1 MLGFMGE
8 ISESVD
14 ERADDKVE
22 EQIEDDKKVVDTE
35 PTETRSARSGAGRW
49 LGLAALLL
57 ALAALAITVI
67 NVVRPDWTAKFD
79 KTPVTTVAPPP
90 GPSEQQVAE
99 AKTKACDAYNVVGG
113 AVTLRTSVDL
123 GPTPAPVDVGLVEAN
138 ARQTFAS
145 GSEYL
150 VAHLDSATPAPL
162 ADAVKRFSAALDD
175 IAINSLAG
183 VNNDDP
189 AQAARLQSLVDI
201 NGQINEL
208 CK

>member
-1 MLGFMGE
+1 MGE

-14 ERADDKVE
+14 ERAEDKVE
-22 EQIEDDKKVVDTE
+22 EQVEDDKKVAAAQ
-35 PTETRSARSGAGRW
+35 PTEAPKRSVAGRW

-57 ALAALAITVI
+57 ALVALAIAVI
-67 NVVRPDWTAKFD
+67 NVVRPDWTARFD
-79 KTPVTTVAPPP
+79 KAPVTTSAPS
-90 GPSEQQVAE
+90 GPSEQEMAA
-99 AKTKACDAYNVVGG
+99 AKTKACDAYNLVGG

-123 GPTPAPVDVGLVEAN
+123 GPAPAPADVGLVEAN

-150 VAHLDSATPAPL
+150 LAHLDSATPPQL
-162 ADAVKRFSAALDD
+162 ADAVNRFSTALRD
-175 IAINSLAG
+175 ITINSLAG
-183 VNNDDP
+183 INNDDP

-201 NGQINEL
+201 NGQINES